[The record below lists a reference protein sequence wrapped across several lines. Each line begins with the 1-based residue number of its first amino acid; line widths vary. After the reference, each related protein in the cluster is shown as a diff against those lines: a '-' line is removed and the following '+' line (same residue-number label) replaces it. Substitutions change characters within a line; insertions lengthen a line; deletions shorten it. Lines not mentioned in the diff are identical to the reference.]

1 MYSSSNSLLV
11 LAQDS
16 EFLVGELTQALTS
29 RGMVVTR
36 SFDLQTTRAV
46 HSGCGCPY
54 HGTSQCSCQLM
65 VLLIYKYEQPPLTL
79 ALEGRD
85 GLTWV
90 SVVHVPGET
99 TDTHLVTLI
108 VESLQLAA
116 SKNLIVDA
124 SVEVGE

>member
-1 MYSSSNSLLV
+1 MYSNSNRLLA
-11 LAQDS
+11 LAQHS
-16 EFLVGELTQALTS
+16 GYLIGELTQALTN
-29 RGMVVTR
+29 RGIVVNR
-36 SFDLQTTRAV
+36 SFDLQSTRAV
-46 HSGCGCPY
+46 HTGCGCPY
-54 HGTSQCSCQLM
+54 HGTSQCTCQLI
-65 VLLIYKYEQPPLTL
+65 VLLIYQLQQPPLTL

-116 SKNLIVDA
+116 SKAEMVDA
-124 SVEVGE
+124 TYK